1 MPGFVEQ
8 PLLALERK
16 VPVDIL
22 ATLSVDTSW
31 NYLSGGKVK
40 RCTSTLS
47 AANNSTTWCVV
58 QPLPVLPSI
67 D

>member
-22 ATLSVDTSW
+22 ATLSS
-31 NYLSGGKVK
+31 GKVK